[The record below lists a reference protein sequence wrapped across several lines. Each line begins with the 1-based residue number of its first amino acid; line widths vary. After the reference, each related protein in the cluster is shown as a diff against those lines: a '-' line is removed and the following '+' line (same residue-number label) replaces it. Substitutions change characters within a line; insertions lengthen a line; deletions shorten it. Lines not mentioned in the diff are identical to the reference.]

1 MCPQNYGAYRMKNIK
16 LENLPKMKPANAVF
30 TGIWRSRWDSNP
42 RALADKRFSRPPR
55 YDHFDTAPRIIYSI
69 VCNPEHKFWGHIW
82 GHILEFQHRTDPQ
95 SAYFIGILSIS
106 PNEVNRISRP
116 PRYDRFD
123 TAPYLKALNY
133 TYIRTGLQVLA

>member
-1 MCPQNYGAYRMKNIK
+1 MNYKKA
-16 LENLPKMKPANAVF
+16 ENSGKMKARKRSVYGPF
-30 TGIWRSRWDSNP
+30 WRSRWDSNP

-82 GHILEFQHRTDPQ
+82 GHIQDLKHRTGPQ

-123 TAPYLKALNY
+123 TAPHLKAIKY
-133 TYIRTGLQVLA
+133 T

>member
-1 MCPQNYGAYRMKNIK
+1 MKNIK

-82 GHILEFQHRTDPQ
+82 GHIQDFKHRTGPQ
-95 SAYFIGILSIS
+95 SAYFIGFSSFS

-123 TAPYLKALNY
+123 TAPYLKALKY
-133 TYIRTGLQVLA
+133 TKIEWRSQQSQCFKQ